1 MEPILTLLD
10 IEEVAGEWS
19 VTLTSPNAVIEEST
33 IVYGTFQ
40 MGVDCNLTQEY
51 ILYICGQDFKK

>member
-1 MEPILTLLD
+1 M
-10 IEEVAGEWS
+10 EVAGEWS
-19 VTLTSPNAVIEEST
+19 VTLTSLDAVEEESLVLM